1 MLGKGAGLFS
11 SGLSL
16 LNPYVLG
23 TTVAI
28 GAGVAVWEL
37 WGKKA
42 VESSDRTTRWGSDVG
57 KSADDA
63 LNKFKNAGK
72 SISDSVTGIGTATE
86 ASAEKVSTS
95 LDKMTGQIATM
106 AVKNREAFKKSIDD
120 LPKSTQKALLKNYDE
135 HQKANKEE
143 IKQANQKNN
152 QVKAIMERASKEH
165 RKLNADES
173 TFISN
178 NQRQLNELM
187 VDQMQVSGAKKKRI
201 LAALNS
207 DYTKMTTSQQ
217 KEQYYVL
224 QDGAEKENDLFAKQK
239 KALQKNLKLG
249 KIDNSAY
256 KDAMADL
263 RNTHEQTINAMTSKM
278 AMLGTAMGRPKHM
291 IVDDLM
297 AMGLSFKE
305 ANKVVNTSQQGI
317 DKSNGLIAKSTN
329 DMSKKAQDAVTKW
342 NSLIWDDKNAKVKSN
357 AQEEVNKA
365 AQSKDGWNQLT
376 YDLKHANLSTNAK
389 AMIGVAA
396 IQSGRWDSLSW
407 KEKKAMI
414 ASNSGAVV
422 VKALQDSGQ
431 WNGLPFAVKQAL
443 VKSNSKA
450 QVAQAVIDGNTWN
463 TLPLKVKKMLAN
475 NADARTKLKQAGI
488 DVDSYNSKKLPTK
501 HMKGDSSSVK
511 SHSDQGKNAVDTYNS
526 VNPKNQKF
534 KGNSTSV
541 IQNGKSGR
549 NSIQEFNSK
558 NVTNKIFKAKDKT
571 SGPGNSA
578 LGILHSRNA
587 FTPITHVF
595 TSIFNTVKKNKHATG
610 TNNSPGGP
618 SILGDGGRPEP
629 FYMPKS
635 GFFGISPAT
644 DTPYNLERGTKVW
657 SSVGKFMRDLPHFKN
672 GTANN
677 TRALGTLLK
686 ANAINQDTNVVI
698 NNNSQAAD
706 LKNVEVKLDQMITLL
721 SGKLTVDVDSD
732 NRLIVKNDNIR
743 TTMQEIGWQTQI
755 NQRGRLNG

>member
-1 MLGKGAGLFS
+1 
-11 SGLSL
+11 
-16 LNPYVLG
+16 
-23 TTVAI
+23 
-28 GAGVAVWEL
+28 
-37 WGKKA
+37 
-42 VESSDRTTRWGSDVG
+42 
-57 KSADDA
+57 
-63 LNKFKNAGK
+63 
-72 SISDSVTGIGTATE
+72 
-86 ASAEKVSTS
+86 
-95 LDKMTGQIATM
+95 
-106 AVKNREAFKKSIDD
+106 
-120 LPKSTQKALLKNYDE
+120 
-135 HQKANKEE
+135 
-143 IKQANQKNN
+143 
-152 QVKAIMERASKEH
+152 
-165 RKLNADES
+165 
-173 TFISN
+173 
-178 NQRQLNELM
+178 
-187 VDQMQVSGAKKKRI
+187 
-201 LAALNS
+201 
-207 DYTKMTTSQQ
+207 
-217 KEQYYVL
+217 
-224 QDGAEKENDLFAKQK
+224 
-239 KALQKNLKLG
+239 
-249 KIDNSAY
+249 
-256 KDAMADL
+256 
-263 RNTHEQTINAMTSKM
+263 
-278 AMLGTAMGRPKHM
+278 
-291 IVDDLM
+291 
-297 AMGLSFKE
+297 
-305 ANKVVNTSQQGI
+305 
-317 DKSNGLIAKSTN
+317 
-329 DMSKKAQDAVTKW
+329 
-342 NSLIWDDKNAKVKSN
+342 
-357 AQEEVNKA
+357 
-365 AQSKDGWNQLT
+365 
-376 YDLKHANLSTNAK
+376 
-389 AMIGVAA
+389 MIGVAA

-488 DVDSYNSKKLPTK
+488 DVDSYNSKGVPTK

-511 SHSDQGKNAVDTYNS
+511 SHSNQGKSAVNSYNS
-526 VNPKNQKF
+526 VNPGTKN
-534 KGNSTSV
+534 
-541 IQNGKSGR
+541 
-549 NSIQEFNSK
+549 
-558 NVTNKIFKAKDKT
+558 FKAKDMT

-578 LGILHSRNA
+578 LGIIHSWNA

-595 TSIFNTVKKNKHATG
+595 TSIFNTITKNHHAKG
-610 TNNSPGGP
+610 TNHSPGGP

-657 SSVGKFMRDLPHFKN
+657 SSVGNFMRDLPHFKN

-686 ANAINQDTNVVI
+686 ASAINQDTNVVI

-706 LKNVEVKLDQMITLL
+706 LKNVEVKLDKMIMLL